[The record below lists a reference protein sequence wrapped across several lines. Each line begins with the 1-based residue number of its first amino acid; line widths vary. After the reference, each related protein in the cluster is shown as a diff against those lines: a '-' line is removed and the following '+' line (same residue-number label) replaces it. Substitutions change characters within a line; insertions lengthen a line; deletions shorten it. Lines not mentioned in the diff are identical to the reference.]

1 MNLWKIIQ
9 ASSLFYKVTAAPAG
23 TLPGITLQ
31 PQLLLTPSS
40 SGPCGTPILT
50 LPQQLLLAPSRYAK
64 YQLLANED
72 FMFDFGN
79 SSQNSELTSGGYLVD
94 ATSETFPALI
104 GQGVG
109 MALGFLGPCG
119 FNTPH
124 SHFGGTEFFLP
135 FNGTLQTFLM
145 LEPPATD
152 SGATPRIVNLTL
164 NALQGTIFPQGST
177 HMQFN
182 PSCETTAFVAAF
194 GTDDFGRTQQFKSLF
209 SLPDAALEDALGRSL
224 DENEIDM
231 VRNNIPGPVI
241 VGIDE
246 CMRSCGMSQPSRPSW
261 RHT

>member
-1 MNLWKIIQ
+1 MNLWEIIL
-9 ASSLFYKVTAAPAG
+9 ASSLFYIGTAAPAG
-23 TLPGITLQ
+23 TIPGITLQ
-31 PQLLLTPSS
+31 LQRLLTPSS
-40 SGPCGTPILT
+40 IGSGGAPDLT
-50 LPQQLLLAPSRYAK
+50 LSQQLLLAPSRYAK
-64 YQLLANED
+64 YQLLANDD
-72 FMFDFGN
+72 FMFDFGDTSKN
-79 SSQNSELTSGGYLVD
+79 TELTSGGYLVD
-94 ATSETFPALI
+94 ATSETFPALV

-124 SHFGGTEFFLP
+124 AHFGGTEFFLP

-182 PSCETTAFVAAF
+182 PSCETRAFVAAF
-194 GTDDFGRTQQFKSLF
+194 GTDDFGRTQQFEALF

-231 VRNNIPGPVI
+231 VRKKNPGPVI
-241 VGIDE
+241 VGVDE
-246 CMRSCGMSQPSRPSW
+246 CMRSCGIFRRSQ
-261 RHT
+261 RHA

>member
-1 MNLWKIIQ
+1 MNLWQIIL
-9 ASSLFYKVTAAPAG
+9 ASSLFYIGTAAPGG
-23 TLPGITLQ
+23 TLQLQ
-31 PQLLLTPSS
+31 RLLTPNSIG
-40 SGPCGTPILT
+40 SGGGPDLT
-50 LPQQLLLAPSRYAK
+50 LSQQLLLAPSRYAK
-64 YQLLANED
+64 YQLLTNDD
-72 FMFDFGN
+72 FMFDFGDG
-79 SSQNSELTSGGYLVD
+79 SKNSELTSGGYLVD

-124 SHFGGTEFFLP
+124 AHFGGTEFFLP

-182 PSCETTAFVAAF
+182 PSCETRAFVAAF
-194 GTDDFGRTQQFKSLF
+194 GTDDFGRTQQFEALF
-209 SLPDAALEDALGRSL
+209 SLPDTALEDALGRSL

-231 VRNNIPGPVI
+231 VRKKIPGPVI
-241 VGIDE
+241 VGVDE
-246 CMRSCGMSQPSRPSW
+246 CMRSCGIFRPSQ
-261 RHT
+261 RHA